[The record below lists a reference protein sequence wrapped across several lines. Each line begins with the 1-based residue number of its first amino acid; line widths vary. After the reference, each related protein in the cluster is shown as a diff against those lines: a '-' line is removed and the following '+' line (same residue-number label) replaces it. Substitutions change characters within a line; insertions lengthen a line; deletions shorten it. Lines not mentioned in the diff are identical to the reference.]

1 MTGTHT
7 RSSTDPVLEAG
18 RGGEPTPAGRAGGR
32 GDRFPGRRMAGGAP
46 GTRPALVGIAGAY
59 LAVALLALLVAAV
72 HLTQGTSP
80 VGASE
85 LWQWATG
92 AEGMDETAAVLIASR
107 VPRLLA
113 GLLVGVALGFSGTL
127 LQSIARNPLASP
139 DTLAVNA
146 GAYLT
151 VVLVA
156 VLGVAAPFYG
166 QVGLTFVG
174 GLGAAAL
181 VLALAR
187 GGAAGPSRLI
197 LAGAAISM
205 ALNSVVTLL
214 LILNEQES
222 MGLFAWGAGSIT
234 QSGNRTVALAVPVVL
249 FGMLASALL
258 SRRMDLLALGDD
270 AASVLGVSVR
280 STRVTAVLVSVLLA
294 AVAVAVAGP
303 IGFVGLAAPLL
314 ARLLARRVPGLG
326 KHLVLLPFAGL
337 MGVVVTLGADVLLR
351 SLVPP
356 TMTAAVPTGVVTSV
370 LGAALLVWFARRLP
384 DTGPALSTT
393 SEHLGRPRSSRTVV
407 AVLVVASLVLAG
419 AVVAAVM
426 FGDRLI
432 LLGDVGNWLNGVSG
446 REVTLEMGRRMPRV
460 VAALLAGAA
469 LALAGTIVQAVCRN
483 PLAEPGL
490 LGVTAG
496 AGLGAV
502 VTLLLVP
509 GVGVWAMS
517 GAAFAGAILVTA
529 LVFLLAYRGGLSSTR
544 LVLIGVGVQTGLFAL
559 ITLVIVIVAP
569 WDVNLALTWLAG
581 STYGRTVDHLVPVT
595 VALLLITPL
604 AVTLRRDL
612 DVVSL
617 DEDTPR
623 ILGIALDRARVVLL
637 GAAALLTAAAVC
649 AVGVVAF
656 VGLVAPHAARALV
669 GARHA
674 RVLPVAILLGAIL
687 ISGADTIGRSV
698 LAPIQIPAGV
708 GTALLGTPYFI
719 YLLWRSRGSDT

>member
-1 MTGTHT
+1 MTGTRT
-7 RSSTDPVLEAG
+7 RSSADPVLEVG
-18 RGGEPTPAGRAGGR
+18 RGRPQSPVGRRPGRWVAPAGI
-32 GDRFPGRRMAGGAP
+32 
-46 GTRPALVGIAGAY
+46 LGAY
-59 LAVALLALLVAAV
+59 LAVALLGLLIAAV
-72 HLTQGTSP
+72 HLTQGTAP
-80 VGASE
+80 VGATE

-92 AEGMDETAAVLIASR
+92 AEGMDQTAAVLIASR

-113 GLLVGVALGFSGTL
+113 GVLVGVALGFSGAL

-151 VVLVA
+151 VVAVA
-156 VLGVAAPFYG
+156 VFGVAAPFYG
-166 QVGLTFVG
+166 QIGLTFIG

-205 ALNSVVTLL
+205 ALNSVVTVL
-214 LILNEQES
+214 LILHEQEA

-234 QSGNRTVALAVPVVL
+234 QSGTRTVSLALPLLLLGVL
-249 FGMLASALL
+249 AALLL
-258 SRRMDLLALGDD
+258 SRQMDLLALGDD
-270 AASVLGVSVR
+270 AAAVLGVSVR
-280 STRVTAVLVSVLLA
+280 RTRVVSVLVAVLLA
-294 AVAVAVAGP
+294 AVAVTVAGP

-314 ARLLARRVPGLG
+314 ARLLARRIPGLG
-326 KHLVLLPFAGL
+326 KHVVLLPLAGL

-384 DTGPALSTT
+384 DNGPALSTT
-393 SEHLGRPRSSRTVV
+393 SEHLGRPRAARTV
-407 AVLVVASLVLAG
+407 ALVIGAATLVLAG
-419 AVVAAVM
+419 AVVAAVLL
-426 FGDRLI
+426 GDRLI
-432 LLGDVGNWLNGVSG
+432 LLGDVANWASGIAG
-446 REVTLEMGRRMPRV
+446 REVTLEMGRRVPRV
-460 VAALLAGAA
+460 LAALLAGAA

-496 AGLGAV
+496 AGFGAV
-502 VTLLLVP
+502 VALLLVP
-509 GVGVWAMS
+509 GVGVWTMS
-517 GAAFAGAILVTA
+517 GAAFAGAAVVTG

-544 LVLIGVGVQTGLFAL
+544 LVLVGVGMQTGLFAL
-559 ITLVIVIVAP
+559 ITLVIVVVAP

-595 VALLLITPL
+595 IALLLVTPL

-623 ILGIALDRARVVLL
+623 ILGIALDRTRFLLL
-637 GAAALLTAAAVC
+637 GAAALLTAGAVC

-669 GARHA
+669 GARHS
-674 RVLPVAILLGAIL
+674 RVIPLAILLGAIL
-687 ISGADTIGRSV
+687 VSGADTIGRFAI
-698 LAPIQIPAGV
+698 APIQIPAGV
-708 GTALLGTPYFI
+708 CTALLGTPYFV
-719 YLLWRSRGSDT
+719 YLLWRSRGSTT